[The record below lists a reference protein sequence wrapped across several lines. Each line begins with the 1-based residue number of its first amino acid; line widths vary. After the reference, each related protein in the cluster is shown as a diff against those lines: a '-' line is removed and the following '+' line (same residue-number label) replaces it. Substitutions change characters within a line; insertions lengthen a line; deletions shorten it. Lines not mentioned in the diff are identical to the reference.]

1 MNGNKTVGIH
11 APVIIL
17 LAVMA
22 ITAPALISLG
32 GRIFPESPL
41 RQMAL
46 VGVSEIG
53 LILWHIANNNARGD
67 KQESISR
74 VMVWVSMI
82 GVASLAG
89 LDILLESADSKKLPV
104 TFDANMIGTALMVAL
119 IGLIATHLIGVV
131 SYMHNDPDKYLERAM
146 QRSRYAIEAESAA
159 QIERNAPIIA
169 TELAQIRSQSFV
181 DGQRHTTQTRVESER
196 RAIIGSAADR
206 VIDSPRPAQQIQAA
220 PAGPTQAEISAMIQA
235 AVAKALANAQPQGVA
250 MNADTPTQT
259 RVVTPDRSQV
269 LKAQLARLKHDNQC
283 LSSPAARTR
292 ISEIEGE
299 LSAIDEAQNPK

>member
-1 MNGNKTVGIH
+1 MNEQKTVGTH

-32 GRIFPESPL
+32 SKIFPDSPL

-82 GVASLAG
+82 GVSALAG
-89 LDILLESADSKKLPV
+89 LDILIESADSGKLPV
-104 TFDANMIGTALMVAL
+104 VFDKNMIGALLMVSL
-119 IGLIATHLIGVV
+119 IGLIAAHLIGAV

-159 QIERNAPIIA
+159 QIERNAPMIA
-169 TELAQIRSQSFV
+169 TELAKIRSQSFV
-181 DGQRHTTQTRVESER
+181 DGQRHTTQTRIESER
-196 RAIIGSAADR
+196 RAILGNSASADR

-220 PAGPTQAEISAMIQA
+220 PAGPTQSDISAMIQKE
-235 AVAKALANAQPQGVA
+235 VAKALAGIQPQGVA
-250 MNADTPTQT
+250 MNADAPTQT
-259 RVVTPDRSQV
+259 RVV
-269 LKAQLARLKHDNQC
+269 
-283 LSSPAARTR
+283 
-292 ISEIEGE
+292 
-299 LSAIDEAQNPK
+299 EAQSPK

>member
-1 MNGNKTVGIH
+1 MNERKTVGTH

-89 LDILLESADSKKLPV
+89 LDILLESAASKKLSV
-104 TFDANMIGTALMVAL
+104 TFDTNMIGTALMVAL
-119 IGLIATHLIGVV
+119 IGLIAAHLIGAV

-169 TELAQIRSQSFV
+169 TELAQARSAAFI
-181 DGQRHTTQTRVESER
+181 DGQRHTTNTRIASEA
-196 RAIIGSAADR
+196 RAIMSDNERQRQADFEYLKKD
-206 VIDSPRPAQQIQAA
+206 VGYLPPPRHPDIA
-220 PAGPTQAEISAMIQA
+220 PAGPTQAEIGAMIQA
-235 AVAKALANAQPQGVA
+235 AVAKALANAQPQGVV
-250 MNADTPTQT
+250 MNADAPTQA
-259 RVVTPDRSQV
+259 RVV
-269 LKAQLARLKHDNQC
+269 
-283 LSSPAARTR
+283 
-292 ISEIEGE
+292 
-299 LSAIDEAQNPK
+299 EAQSPK